1 MNRCHVIIGLDVQV
15 RILRDYGISTGVK
28 NENVWH
34 RRDIHV
40 DQNRFHI
47 RMNLWNDQVIVR
59 ESYIVFYN
67 FKFIYRLG

>member
-1 MNRCHVIIGLDVQV
+1 MNRCHIIIGLDVQV
-15 RILRDYGISTGVK
+15 RFLRDYGISTGVK
-28 NENVWH
+28 NENVCH

-40 DQNRFHI
+40 DQNGFHI

-59 ESYIVFYN
+59 ESYILFYN